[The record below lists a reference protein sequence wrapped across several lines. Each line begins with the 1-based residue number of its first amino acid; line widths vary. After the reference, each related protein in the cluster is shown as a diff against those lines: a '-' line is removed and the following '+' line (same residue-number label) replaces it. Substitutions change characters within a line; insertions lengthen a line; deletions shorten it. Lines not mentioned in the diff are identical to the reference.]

1 MADSISAWLRW
12 AGPDDIARP
21 YAPAMA
27 RAPRFLVPGAVGHA
41 AEPSSPRLSWR
52 CVHCRQVT
60 EMLFDIDPRTRAKVD
75 GLVDELGES
84 EFRRRVSVLTR
95 YDTTTLSL
103 DNVVCLFVAAR
114 RGRVHPPEAGRRA
127 AALYPTLPPRTSD
140 DAGFSDAD
148 GHKISRD
155 EWLRRRA
162 TRLAT
167 TRRT

>member
-1 MADSISAWLRW
+1 
-12 AGPDDIARP
+12 
-21 YAPAMA
+21 
-27 RAPRFLVPGAVGHA
+27 
-41 AEPSSPRLSWR
+41 
-52 CVHCRQVT
+52 
-60 EMLFDIDPRTRAKVD
+60 MLFDIDPRTRTKVD
-75 GLVDELGES
+75 ELVDELGEP

-127 AALYPTLPPRTSD
+127 AALYPTLPPRTAD
-140 DAGFSDAD
+140 DAGFSDAA

-162 TRLAT
+162 IRLAT
-167 TRRT
+167 APRT